1 MFRIVR
7 LWDNIREKLQESPR
21 TQSALLYLLFVIISA
36 VFWGFLTF
44 NSDLK
49 LDIEVP
55 VKVNMPSNVH
65 MLSRVPD
72 TLTVTV
78 TDRGYR
84 FFSYLFHKSP
94 SLTLRFGD
102 YNDGNGYFKVD
113 QSHLKKALSGMLN
126 KHATIVSVLPE
137 NINIR
142 FTDLPGKKVPVKT
155 DILVE
160 PREDYTLFGA
170 LIQSQDSVLVFSDA
184 KTLSEINEVF
194 TYHVEE
200 LDLTD
205 TLRRKVTI
213 APINGAVIEPR
224 TIDIMVPIEKLKY
237 QTRTVKIVVR
247 NAPPGLKMLLF
258 PSDVEVS
265 YRSPMSRIND
275 DTGITAVVDYH
286 SVNFGTTSN
295 KVKVQI
301 GEIPAAYQDVK
312 LSHDSVE
319 YIIEKH

>member
-1 MFRIVR
+1 MS
-7 LWDNIREKLQESPR
+7 LWDNIRERSSRSPR
-21 TQSALLYLLFVIISA
+21 TRSLLLYLLFVVISA
-36 VFWGFLTF
+36 IFWSFLTF
-44 NSDLK
+44 NSNVK

-55 VKVNMPSNVH
+55 VKINMPGNVH
-65 MLSRVPD
+65 LLSRMPD

-78 TDRGYR
+78 SDRGYR
-84 FFSYLFHKSP
+84 FFSYLFHSSP
-94 SLTLRFGD
+94 SLTLRFSD
-102 YNDGNGYFKVD
+102 YNDGNGYFRVD
-113 QSHLKKALSGMLN
+113 QSHLKKALAGILN
-126 KHATIVSVLPE
+126 KHATIISVLPE

-155 DILVE
+155 DIIVE
-160 PREDYTLFGA
+160 PRSDYTLYGA

-184 KTLSEINEVF
+184 KTLNEINEVY

-200 LDLTD
+200 QDLTD

-213 APINGAVIEPR
+213 APISGAVIEPR
-224 TIDIMVPIEKLKY
+224 AIDIMVPIEKLKSL
-237 QTRTVKIVVR
+237 TRTIKIVVR

-258 PSDVEVS
+258 PSDVDVTYS
-265 YRSPMSRIND
+265 SPVSRIND
-275 DTGITAVVDYH
+275 EAGITAVVDYN
-286 SVNFGTTSN
+286 SVDFSSTSN

-301 GEIPAAYQDVK
+301 GEVPAAYQDVK

>member
-1 MFRIVR
+1 MS
-7 LWDNIREKLQESPR
+7 LWDNIRERSSRSPR
-21 TQSALLYLLFVIISA
+21 TRSLLLYLLFVVISA
-36 VFWGFLTF
+36 IFWSFLTF
-44 NSDLK
+44 NSNVK

-55 VKVNMPSNVH
+55 VKINMPRNVH
-65 MLSRVPD
+65 LLSRMPD

-78 TDRGYR
+78 SDRGYR
-84 FFSYLFHKSP
+84 FFSYLFHSSP
-94 SLTLRFGD
+94 SLTLRFSD
-102 YNDGNGYFKVD
+102 YNDGNGYFRVD
-113 QSHLKKALSGMLN
+113 QSHLKKALAGILN
-126 KHATIVSVLPE
+126 KHATIISVLPE

-155 DILVE
+155 DIIVE
-160 PREDYTLFGA
+160 PRSDYTLYGA

-184 KTLSEINEVF
+184 KTLNEINEVY

-200 LDLTD
+200 QDLTD

-213 APINGAVIEPR
+213 APISGAVIEPR
-224 TIDIMVPIEKLKY
+224 AIDIMVPIEKLKSL
-237 QTRTVKIVVR
+237 TRTIKIVVR

-258 PSDVEVS
+258 PSDVDVTYS
-265 YRSPMSRIND
+265 SPVSRIND
-275 DTGITAVVDYH
+275 EAGITAVVDYN
-286 SVNFGTTSN
+286 SVDFSSTSN

-301 GEIPAAYQDVK
+301 GEVPAAYQDVK

>member
-1 MFRIVR
+1 MSLR
-7 LWDNIREKLQESPR
+7 DNIRKKLDESPR
-21 TQSALLYLLFVIISA
+21 TRSILLYLMFVLISA
-36 VFWGFLTF
+36 VFWSFLTF
-44 NSDLK
+44 NRDVK

-55 VKVNMPSNVH
+55 VKISMPSNVH
-65 MLSRVPD
+65 LLSRVPD

-84 FFSYLFHKSP
+84 FFSYLFRP
-94 SLTLRFGD
+94 TQTLTLRFGD
-102 YNDGNGYFKVD
+102 YNDGSGYFKVD
-113 QSHLKKALSGMLN
+113 QSHLKKALAGMLN

-155 DILVE
+155 DIVVE

-213 APINGAVIEPR
+213 APITGAVVEPR
-224 TIDIMVPIEKLKY
+224 AIDIMVPIEKLKS
-237 QTRTVKIVVR
+237 QTRSVKIVVR
-247 NAPPGLKMLLF
+247 NAPAGLKMLLF

-265 YRSPMSRIND
+265 YRTPMSRIND
-275 DTGITAVVDYH
+275 EAGITAVVDYN
-286 SVNFGTTSN
+286 SVDFNSTSN
-295 KVKVQI
+295 KVPVMI
-301 GEIPAAYQDVK
+301 GEVPAAYHDVK

>member
-1 MFRIVR
+1 MK
-7 LWDNIREKLQESPR
+7 LWDNIQKKMQESPR
-21 TQSALLYLLFVIISA
+21 TRSILLYLLFVVISA
-36 VFWGFLTF
+36 VFWSFLTF
-44 NSDLK
+44 NRDVK
-49 LDIEVP
+49 LDLEVP
-55 VKVNMPSNVH
+55 VKVSMPNNVH
-65 MLSRVPD
+65 LLSRVPD

-84 FFSYLFHKSP
+84 FFSYLFHKTP
-94 SLTLRFGD
+94 TLTLRFND
-102 YNDGNGYFKVD
+102 YNDGSGYFKVD
-113 QSHLKKALSGMLN
+113 QSHLKKALAGMLN

-155 DILVE
+155 DIVVE

-170 LIQSQDSVLVFSDA
+170 LIQSQDSVYVFSDA

-200 LDLTD
+200 TDLTD

-213 APINGAVIEPR
+213 APISGAVVEPR
-224 TIDIMVPIEKLKY
+224 AINIMVPIEKLKS
-237 QTRTVKIVVR
+237 QSRSVKIVVR

-265 YRSPMSRIND
+265 YRSPMSRISD
-275 DTGITAVVDYH
+275 DAGITAVVDYN
-286 SVNFGTTSN
+286 SVDFSSTSN
-295 KVKVQI
+295 KVKVLI
-301 GEIPAAYQDVK
+301 GEVPAAYQDVK

>member
-1 MFRIVR
+1 MK
-7 LWDNIREKLQESPR
+7 LWNKLQDHLKNSPR
-21 TQSALLYLLFVIISA
+21 TRSILLYLSFVAISA
-36 VFWGFLTF
+36 VFWSFLTF
-44 NSDLK
+44 NRDLK
-49 LDIEVP
+49 LDIKVP
-55 VKVNMPSNVH
+55 VTITMPDNVH
-65 MLSRVPD
+65 LLSRVTD

-84 FFSYLFHKSP
+84 FFSYMFRKSP

-113 QSHLKKALSGMLN
+113 QSHLKKALAAVLN

-137 NINIR
+137 NINIK

-155 DILVE
+155 DIIVE
-160 PREDYTLFGA
+160 AREDYTLYGA

-184 KTLSEINEVF
+184 KTLNEINEVY

-200 LDLTD
+200 KDLTD
-205 TLRRKVTI
+205 TLRRRVTI

-224 TIDIMVPIEKLKY
+224 AIDITVPIEKLKS

-247 NAPPGLKMLLF
+247 NAPAGVKMLLF
-258 PSDVEVS
+258 PSDVEVT
-265 YRSPMSRIND
+265 YRSPVSRIKD
-275 DTGITAVVDYH
+275 DTDITAVVDY
-286 SVNFGTTSN
+286 SAVDFSSPGN
-295 KVKVQI
+295 KVKVMI
-301 GEIPAAYQDVK
+301 GEMPAAYQDVK

>member
-1 MFRIVR
+1 MK
-7 LWDNIREKLQESPR
+7 LWDNIQKKMQESPR
-21 TQSALLYLLFVIISA
+21 TRSILLYLLFVVISA
-36 VFWGFLTF
+36 VFWSFLTF
-44 NSDLK
+44 NRDVK
-49 LDIEVP
+49 LDLEVP
-55 VKVNMPSNVH
+55 VKVSMPNNVH
-65 MLSRVPD
+65 LLSRVPD

-84 FFSYLFHKSP
+84 FFSYLFHKTP
-94 SLTLRFGD
+94 TLTLRFND
-102 YNDGNGYFKVD
+102 YNDGSGYFKVD
-113 QSHLKKALSGMLN
+113 QSHLKKALAGMLN

-155 DILVE
+155 DIVVE

-170 LIQSQDSVLVFSDA
+170 LIQSQDSVYVFSDA

-200 LDLTD
+200 TDLTD

-213 APINGAVIEPR
+213 APISGAVVEPR
-224 TIDIMVPIEKLKY
+224 AINIMVPIEKLKS
-237 QTRTVKIVVR
+237 QSRSVNIVVR

-265 YRSPMSRIND
+265 YRSPMSRISD
-275 DTGITAVVDYH
+275 DAGITAVVDYN
-286 SVNFGTTSN
+286 SVDFSSTSN
-295 KVKVQI
+295 KVKVLI
-301 GEIPAAYQDVK
+301 GEVPAAYQDVK

>member
-1 MFRIVR
+1 M
-7 LWDNIREKLQESPR
+7 
-21 TQSALLYLLFVIISA
+21 LYLLFVVISA
-36 VFWGFLTF
+36 IFWSFLTF
-44 NSDLK
+44 NSNVK

-55 VKVNMPSNVH
+55 VKINMPGNVH
-65 MLSRVPD
+65 LLSRMPD

-78 TDRGYR
+78 SDRGYR
-84 FFSYLFHKSP
+84 FFSYLFHSSP
-94 SLTLRFGD
+94 SLTLRFSD
-102 YNDGNGYFKVD
+102 YNDGNGYFRVD
-113 QSHLKKALSGMLN
+113 QSHLKKALAGILN
-126 KHATIVSVLPE
+126 KHATIISVLPE

-155 DILVE
+155 DIIVE
-160 PREDYTLFGA
+160 PRSDYTLYGA

-184 KTLSEINEVF
+184 KTLNEINEVY

-200 LDLTD
+200 QDLTD

-213 APINGAVIEPR
+213 APISGAVIEPR
-224 TIDIMVPIEKLKY
+224 AIDIMVPIEKLKSL
-237 QTRTVKIVVR
+237 TRTIKIVVR

-258 PSDVEVS
+258 PSDVDVTYS
-265 YRSPMSRIND
+265 SPVSRIND
-275 DTGITAVVDYH
+275 EAGITAVVDYN
-286 SVNFGTTSN
+286 SVDFSSTSN

-301 GEIPAAYQDVK
+301 GEVPAAYQDVK

>member
-1 MFRIVR
+1 M
-7 LWDNIREKLQESPR
+7 
-21 TQSALLYLLFVIISA
+21 LYLLFVVISA
-36 VFWGFLTF
+36 IFWSFLTF
-44 NSDLK
+44 NSNVK

-55 VKVNMPSNVH
+55 VKINMPGNVH
-65 MLSRVPD
+65 LLSRMPD

-78 TDRGYR
+78 SDRGYR
-84 FFSYLFHKSP
+84 FFSYLFHSNP
-94 SLTLRFGD
+94 SLTLRFSD
-102 YNDGNGYFKVD
+102 YNDGNGYFRVD
-113 QSHLKKALSGMLN
+113 QSHLRKALAGILN
-126 KHATIVSVLPE
+126 KHATIISVLPE

-155 DILVE
+155 DIIVE
-160 PREDYTLFGA
+160 PRSDYTLYGA

-184 KTLSEINEVF
+184 KTLNEINEVY

-200 LDLTD
+200 QDLTD

-213 APINGAVIEPR
+213 APISGAVIEPR
-224 TIDIMVPIEKLKY
+224 AIDIMVPIEKLKS
-237 QTRTVKIVVR
+237 QTRTIKIVVR

-258 PSDVEVS
+258 PSDVDVTYS
-265 YRSPMSRIND
+265 SPVSRIND
-275 DTGITAVVDYH
+275 EAGITAVVDYN
-286 SVNFGTTSN
+286 SVDFSSTSN

-301 GEIPAAYQDVK
+301 GEVPAAYQDVK